1 MLRPNMLRP
10 NGGIMKKLLL
20 IGLKDLRLAFRDR
33 AALIMMLLAPFLL
46 TLGLG
51 AVTGRFSGGSSTGIS
66 HIPVVLV
73 NEDGGLLGNELVALF
88 QSKELDELVDPTI
101 SNDPAAA
108 RKLVDENHSVAVIVI
123 PAGFTDSI
131 IPPSGQTSPAAVVAI
146 EVYTNPTAPT
156 SAGVIKTILDG
167 FLSQV
172 EVERVGGEVAV
183 TQLVASGR
191 IRIQD
196 AQAVGLAA
204 GMGQAGASGQSASI
218 TLNNVASGGSA
229 IKFDVLALLAPGMAL
244 MFLMYTV
251 SYGGRTLLTERNQG
265 TLPRLLVSPTRT
277 SQILGGKMIGIYFTG
292 AAQMF
297 ILILGTTLLFQMQW
311 GDETAVLVLVLA
323 AVFGAVGWGML
334 ITALAKTPG
343 QVNAVGAAIMLTF
356 GILGGTFINMDN
368 MPAWFRMIT
377 KITPNAW
384 GVDGFTTLALGGG
397 LKDIL
402 TPILALLVMG
412 SALFTVAVLLINRR
426 GLADR

>member
-1 MLRPNMLRP
+1 
-10 NGGIMKKLLL
+10 MKKLFL
-20 IGLKDLRLAFRDR
+20 IGWKDLRLTFRDR
-33 AALIMMLLAPFLL
+33 AALILMLLAPFLL

-51 AVTGRFSGGSSTGIS
+51 AVTGRFSGGSSAGIS

-73 NEDGGLLGNELVALF
+73 NEDGGLLGKELVALF
-88 QSKELDELVDPTI
+88 QSKELDELVDPTL
-101 SNDPAAA
+101 SDDPAAG
-108 RKLVDENHSVAVIVI
+108 RKLVDENHAVAVIVI

-156 SAGVIKTILDG
+156 SAGVIKTIVDG

-172 EVERVGGEVAV
+172 EVGRVGGEVAV
-183 TQLVASGR
+183 TQLIASGR

-196 AQAVGLAA
+196 AQAAGLAA
-204 GMGQAGASGQSASI
+204 GEGQAGATAQSTSI
-218 TLNNVASGGSA
+218 TLNNVASGGA
-229 IKFDVLALLAPGMAL
+229 KVPFDVLALLAPGMAL

-265 TLPRLLVSPTRT
+265 TLPRLLVSPTR
-277 SQILGGKMIGIYFTG
+277 SVQILGGKMIGIYLTG

-297 ILILGTTLLFQMQW
+297 ILILGSTLLFQLQW
-311 GDETAVLVLVLA
+311 GDAPAVLVLVMA

-334 ITALAKTPG
+334 IAALAKTPG
-343 QVNAVGAAIMLTF
+343 QVGAVGAAIMLTF
-356 GILGGTFINMDN
+356 GILGGTFISTDN

-412 SALFTVAVLLINRR
+412 SALFVVAVLLINRR
-426 GLADR
+426 GLAER

>member
-1 MLRPNMLRP
+1 
-10 NGGIMKKLLL
+10 
-20 IGLKDLRLAFRDR
+20 
-33 AALIMMLLAPFLL
+33 
-46 TLGLG
+46 
-51 AVTGRFSGGSSTGIS
+51 
-66 HIPVVLV
+66 
-73 NEDGGLLGNELVALF
+73 
-88 QSKELDELVDPTI
+88 
-101 SNDPAAA
+101 
-108 RKLVDENHSVAVIVI
+108 
-123 PAGFTDSI
+123 
-131 IPPSGQTSPAAVVAI
+131 
-146 EVYTNPTAPT
+146 
-156 SAGVIKTILDG
+156 
-167 FLSQV
+167 
-172 EVERVGGEVAV
+172 
-183 TQLVASGR
+183 
-191 IRIQD
+191 
-196 AQAVGLAA
+196 
-204 GMGQAGASGQSASI
+204 MGQAGASGQSASI

-277 SQILGGKMIGIYFTG
+277 SQILGGKMIGIYLTG